1 MTTLTE
7 LPKDLPVP
15 SDDGACDHLLGM
27 NLPSV
32 SLPSTYGGMVNLA
45 ESDGYVVL
53 YCYPMT
59 GRPDRALP
67 DGWDQIPGARGCTPQ
82 SCSFKDH
89 FQELSS
95 LGASV
100 FGLSTQTSDY
110 QREAAERLHLPFALL
125 SDERFEF
132 AGALN
137 LPTFNV
143 EDMELI
149 KRVTLI
155 TKSGRIEKVFYPVFP
170 PTENAKNV
178 LDWLAAHAA

>member
-1 MTTLTE
+1 VTTLTE

-15 SDDGACDHLLGM
+15 VDDGACDHLLGIE
-27 NLPSV
+27 LPSV
-32 SLPSTYGGMVNLA
+32 SMPSTTGGVLSLA
-45 ESDGYVVL
+45 ECSGYVVV

-89 FQELSS
+89 FQELKS

-110 QREAAERLHLPFALL
+110 QREVADRLHLPFPLL
-125 SDERFEF
+125 SDEHLNF
-132 AGALN
+132 ATALN
-137 LPTFNV
+137 LPTFDV
-143 EDMELI
+143 DGMELI
-149 KRVTLI
+149 KRITLI
-155 TKSGRIEKVFYPVFP
+155 AKSGRIEKVFYPVFP
-170 PTENAKNV
+170 PTENAQNV
-178 LDWLAAHAA
+178 LAWLRAHSA